1 MKKLLIVLFSIGLAF
16 GASAQKIARGGGGF
30 HYSRSPRVVVG
41 VGAGFGYYSP
51 FYSPFGFYSPW
62 GYPYPYAYNNYNSRP
77 SRLDLDI
84 QDIKVDYSDRIKSV
98 KMDESLSRK
107 EKRQKVREL
116 KTERDKAVIQAK
128 KDYYYKRSRSTK
140 PYSNDN
146 NSNNNNN
153 DNSNN
158 NNNGSSGE

>member
-16 GASAQKIARGGGGF
+16 GASAQKVVRGGGG
-30 HYSRSPRVVVG
+30 HYSRPPRVVVG

-62 GYPYPYAYNNYNSRP
+62 GYPYAYNNYYSKP
-77 SRLDLDI
+77 SRLDLEV
-84 QDIKVDYSDRIKSV
+84 QDIKVDYSDRIQSV
-98 KMDESLSRK
+98 KLDESLSRK
-107 EKRQKVREL
+107 EKRQKIREL

-140 PYSNDN
+140 PYSNDSN
-146 NSNNNNN
+146 SNSNNDNNTQNNN
-153 DNSNN
+153 A
-158 NNNGSSGE
+158 NGGPTGQ